1 MFMLGNWALMGLD
14 AVEGVYRRRMRFQR
28 DHEAEGYMTWQEP
41 WVPAFSYTVTDT
53 SYGLCVDGESG
64 TLWEWEENAVVT
76 PRFDSLSDYLEEMAD
91 ALETPGLAV
100 GPTPGVARGALMW
113 GEPSDPDVKD
123 AWVPLA

>member
-1 MFMLGNWALMGLD
+1 M
-14 AVEGVYRRRMRFQR
+14 
-28 DHEAEGYMTWQEP
+28 
-41 WVPAFSYTVTDT
+41 TDT